1 MLTKTS
7 KTPLLQSAACGLH
20 CRLARL
26 CLRASSRTT
35 TEPPMGLFQTADCSR
50 GKNIALRAKKQEL
63 LEHLELLNFLNSMKT
78 AVRSFFSGA
87 QRNDVFSAVAAEFRN
102 ETVLYLRLVRELALR
117 RYAVSAGRE
126 LKELSR
132 HSGFFIVF
140 VIKHLLPKLQLVN
153 CF

>member
-1 MLTKTS
+1 M
-7 KTPLLQSAACGLH
+7 QVI
-20 CRLARL
+20 R
-26 CLRASSRTT
+26 
-35 TEPPMGLFQTADCSR
+35 
-50 GKNIALRAKKQEL
+50 KNLALRAKKQEL

-117 RYAVSAGRE
+117 RYAVSEGRE

-140 VIKHLLPKLQLVN
+140 VIKHLLPKLQICN
-153 CF
+153 YCFRKGNRLAGAWNNKGIHCLPYGRC